1 MPITTHPDPTMPIT
15 TRVAIFERN
24 LLWHVAALGAGSAYS
39 SSVVVTTEKVAFGPM
54 CFLFILPLLAA
65 LRVCAA
71 WMLDQAEA
79 HRRTGVA
86 WLVGNQTLFALSVFD
101 AGGSAELVHKV
112 LRDSWML
119 GFVLCMC
126 ALKGSADALLADP
139 AAPGTKL
146 ARAVFF
152 TSLALKVTLALEY
165 TLFWLGFVVMYETTY
180 KLINEY
186 IDSCVQLAA
195 LTTRNEQLV
204 GEKERLAYMEA
215 IATKACGQYVPPH
228 CEANASGNDSD
239 HPRNSCGSILG
250 AMQDPEVTAK
260 QQECATSVDN
270 DEEAKA
276 HSTEAS
282 PDTITTPLFL
292 AMRRVE
298 QDGSW
303 MPAARLSSESEVSI
317 VSSALL
323 SIKEAAKNAPPTWA
337 PAPPKLEKQPFQP
350 GRGRAPERPRSVA

>member
-1 MPITTHPDPTMPIT
+1 M
-15 TRVAIFERN
+15 
-24 LLWHVAALGAGSAYS
+24 
-39 SSVVVTTEKVAFGPM
+39 
-54 CFLFILPLLAA
+54 
-65 LRVCAA
+65 
-71 WMLDQAEA
+71 
-79 HRRTGVA
+79 
-86 WLVGNQTLFALSVFD
+86 
-101 AGGSAELVHKV
+101 HKV

-119 GFVLCMC
+119 GFALCMC

-152 TSLALKVTLALEY
+152 TSLALKVAVTLTLEY

-186 IDSCVQLAA
+186 IDSSVQLAA

-270 DEEAKA
+270 DEKANA

-303 MPAARLSSESEVSI
+303 MPAARLSPESEVSI

-323 SIKEAAKNAPPTWA
+323 SIKEAAIERPAHVGSSASQAGEAALPARPRARPRA
-337 PAPPKLEKQPFQP
+337 PALGGLMQMPNQS
-350 GRGRAPERPRSVA
+350 GSTAGVGNPRSV

>member
-1 MPITTHPDPTMPIT
+1 MRLPS
-15 TRVAIFERN
+15 RVAIFERN
-24 LLWHVAALGAGSAYS
+24 LLWHVAALGAGFAYS
-39 SSVVVTTEKVAFGPM
+39 LSVVVTTEKVAFGPM
-54 CFLFILPLLAA
+54 CFLFNLPLLAA
-65 LRVCAA
+65 LRVRAA
-71 WMLDQAEA
+71 SMLDQAEA
-79 HRRTGVA
+79 YRRTGVA
-86 WLVGNQTLFALSVFD
+86 WLVGNQTVYALSVFD
-101 AGGSAELVHKV
+101 AGGSAELVHKF

-119 GFVLCMC
+119 GFVLCIC
-126 ALKGSADALLADP
+126 ALKASADALLADP

-152 TSLALKVTLALEY
+152 TSLALKVAVTLTLEY
-165 TLFWLGFVVMYETTY
+165 TLFWLGFAVMYETTY
-180 KLINEY
+180 RLVNEY

-195 LTTRNEQLV
+195 LTARNEQLV

-228 CEANASGNDSD
+228 CASGNDSD
-239 HPRNSCGSILG
+239 HPRSFCGSILG

-276 HSTEAS
+276 HNTEAS

-292 AMRRVE
+292 ANRRVE
-298 QDGSW
+298 QAGPW
-303 MPAARLSSESEVSI
+303 MPVARLSPESEVSI

-337 PAPPKLEKQPFQP
+337 PAPPKEQPFRR
-350 GRGRAPERPRSVA
+350 RGRAPERPRSVA

>member
-1 MPITTHPDPTMPIT
+1 MPIP

-24 LLWHVAALGAGSAYS
+24 LLWHVAALGAGFAYC
-39 SSVVVTTEKVAFGPM
+39 SSVVGTTEKVALGPM
-54 CFLFILPLLAA
+54 CFLFIYPLLAA
-65 LRVCAA
+65 LRVRAA
-71 WMLDQAEA
+71 SMLDQAEA
-79 HRRTGVA
+79 YRRTGVA

-119 GFVLCMC
+119 GFVLCMG
-126 ALKGSADALLADP
+126 ALKASADALFADP

-152 TSLALKVTLALEY
+152 TSLALKVAVTLTLEY
-165 TLFWLGFVVMYETTY
+165 TLFWLGFAVMYETTY
-180 KLINEY
+180 RLVNEY

-195 LTTRNEQLV
+195 LTARNEQLV

-215 IATKACGQYVPPH
+215 IATKASGQYVPPH
-228 CEANASGNDSD
+228 CEANAGCNDSH
-239 HPRNSCGSILG
+239 HPRSFCGSILG

-276 HSTEAS
+276 HNTEAS

-292 AMRRVE
+292 ANRRVE
-298 QDGSW
+298 QAGPW
-303 MPAARLSSESEVSI
+303 MPVARLSPESEVSI

-337 PAPPKLEKQPFQP
+337 PAPPKEQPFRC
-350 GRGRAPERPRSVA
+350 RGRAPERPRSVA

>member
-1 MPITTHPDPTMPIT
+1 MRVPS
-15 TRVAIFERN
+15 RVAIFERN
-24 LLWHVAALGAGSAYS
+24 LLWHVAALGAGFAYS
-39 SSVVVTTEKVAFGPM
+39 SRVVGTTEKVALGPM
-54 CFLFILPLLAA
+54 CFLFITPLLAA
-65 LRVCAA
+65 LRVRAA
-71 WMLDQAEA
+71 SMLDQAEA
-79 HRRTGVA
+79 YRRTGVA

-101 AGGSAELVHKV
+101 AGGSAELVHKFM
-112 LRDSWML
+112 RDSWML
-119 GFVLCMC
+119 GVAFCIC
-126 ALKGSADALLADP
+126 ALKASADALFADP

-152 TSLALKVTLALEY
+152 TSLALKVAVTLTLEY
-165 TLFWLGFVVMYETTY
+165 TLFWLGFAVMYETTY
-180 KLINEY
+180 RLVNEY

-195 LTTRNEQLV
+195 LTARNEQLV

-239 HPRNSCGSILG
+239 HPRSFCGSILG

-276 HSTEAS
+276 HNTEAS

-292 AMRRVE
+292 ANRRVE
-298 QDGSW
+298 QAGPW
-303 MPAARLSSESEVSI
+303 MPVAPESEVSI

-337 PAPPKLEKQPFQP
+337 PAPPKEQPFRC
-350 GRGRAPERPRSVA
+350 RGRAPERPRSVA